1 MRRPIPSLLATLAI
15 ASSTSLQAQVPDW
28 VTQILTAAQLPIV
41 TTEARREGIA
51 SEEIRAVLEAMGR
64 SGIPAHEAT
73 LVLDTAR
80 AVRREHG
87 PVANLDAF
95 VQSQLAA
102 GKRGRDLAAAI
113 RAEHAR
119 QGRGR
124 GAGRG
129 GQDQSRAI
137 NDSARGRG
145 TGRPDAARGRGR
157 GNPPPAA
164 EQAPAPDPMPTDPGR
179 RPGDPVPLQ
188 H

>member
-15 ASSTSLQAQVPDW
+15 AWSTSLQAQIPDW

-64 SGIPAHEAT
+64 SGIPAYEAT
-73 LVLDTAR
+73 LVIDTAR
-80 AVRREHG
+80 AARREHG
-87 PVANLDAF
+87 PVDNFGAF

-119 QGRGR
+119 RGRGR

-129 GQDQSRAI
+129 GQDQPRAT
-137 NDSARGRG
+137 NDSARGRS

-179 RPGDPVPLQ
+179 PSGDPVPLQ

>member
-1 MRRPIPSLLATLAI
+1 MRRRIPSLLATLAI
-15 ASSTSLQAQVPDW
+15 AWSTSLEAQVPDW
-28 VTQILTAAQLPIV
+28 VTQILTAAQLPIA

-64 SGIPAHEAT
+64 SGIPAYEAT
-73 LVLDTAR
+73 LVIDTAR

-87 PVANLDAF
+87 PVDNFGAF

-119 QGRGR
+119 RGRGR
-124 GAGRG
+124 GAARG
-129 GQDQSRAI
+129 GQDQSRTP
-137 NDSARGRG
+137 NDTVRGRG
-145 TGRPDAARGRGR
+145 AGRPDAARGRGR
-157 GNPPPAA
+157 GNPPPAD
-164 EQAPAPDPMPTDPGR
+164 EQAPAPGPMTTDPGR
-179 RPGDPVPLQ
+179 RPGDPVQFQ